1 MERRLLG
8 AELALV
14 AVTLLWAGTF
24 LFIKRALQWSD
35 PIALVTVRFAV
46 ATVAA
51 LIVWRKS
58 LSRLW
63 EDRRLLR
70 HGMVLGVTFGIGFFL
85 QTWGLLHTT
94 IARSAFF
101 TGTFVVFVPL
111 LQRLVWRRHPT
122 AREWWGVALGIIGIA
137 LLSNPDGGSFNR
149 GDAATL
155 LGALAWSYYMGYMSY
170 AGIEHLGSLGT
181 GGLVILQ
188 CGVTA
193 ALGGVWHLA
202 AHLLN
207 VSDASLLGR
216 FSITWNL
223 DVVIAVL
230 YTSILAS
237 VLATYIQTRLQPGVS
252 ATRIALIL
260 ALEPVFATLLGIV
273 ANGERLSQRET
284 IGAAAIVAAA
294 MLPAVVHL
302 SQQR

>member
-1 MERRLLG
+1 ME
-8 AELALV
+8 EV
-14 AVTLLWAGTF
+14 
-24 LFIKRALQWSD
+24 ALQ
-35 PIALVTVRFAV
+35 ALAGSPPS
-46 ATVAA
+46 AA
-51 LIVWRKS
+51 
-58 LSRLW
+58 
-63 EDRRLLR
+63 R
-70 HGMVLGVTFGIGFFL
+70 HGAWCDVWHWIFL

-111 LQRLVWRRHPT
+111 LQRIVWRRHPT
-122 AREWWGVALGIIGIA
+122 AREWWGVALGILGIV

-181 GGLVILQ
+181 GGLVLLQ

-207 VSDASLLGR
+207 VSDASFLGR

-252 ATRIALIL
+252 ATRVALIF

-273 ANGERLSQRET
+273 ANGERLTQRET
-284 IGAAAIVAAA
+284 IGAAAIGAAA
-294 MLPAVVHL
+294 MLPAVVQH

>member
-1 MERRLLG
+1 MVRRTLG

-14 AVTLLWAGTF
+14 GVTLLWAGTF
-24 LFIKRALQWSD
+24 LLIKRALQWSD
-35 PIALVTVRFAV
+35 PIALVTVRFAL

-51 LIVWRKS
+51 LIVWGKS
-58 LSRLW
+58 LSVLW
-63 EDRRLLR
+63 RDRRFLR
-70 HGMVLGVTFGIGFFL
+70 HGIVLGLTFGTGFFL

-111 LQRLVWRRHPT
+111 LQRVIWRRHPT

-155 LGALAWSYYMGYMSY
+155 LGALVWSYYMGYMSY
-170 AGIEHLGSLGT
+170 AGIECLGSHGT
-181 GGLVILQ
+181 GSLVVLQ
-188 CGVTA
+188 CAVTA
-193 ALGGVWHLA
+193 ALGGMWHLA
-202 AHLLN
+202 AHLFDSLN
-207 VSDASLLGR
+207 APFLGR
-216 FSITWNL
+216 YLITWNL
-223 DVVIAVL
+223 DVIIAVL

-252 ATRIALIL
+252 ATRVALIF
-260 ALEPVFATLLGIV
+260 ALEPVFATLLGII
-273 ANGERLSQRET
+273 ASGERLTHRET
-284 IGAAAIVAAA
+284 FGAAAIVAAA
-294 MLPAVVHL
+294 VLPAVVEL